1 MRRIQTIFLF
11 LGLFFG
17 CLNAS
22 LAQTPQKGGVQDQV
36 FIIQKDRVIRLPK
49 QIRSLE
55 KMPALPQPKALG
67 TLTFPVMPFFLSVP
81 ASEIQ
86 AEPATKEW
94 EVPKLDLYS
103 GMVLV
108 GYGNFLSPLIEG
120 RYLSTQS
127 SEWQYATKIYHQSYG
142 KGPVSW
148 MEEESKESHTE
159 LAGDVSYFLEEAELY
174 SSLDLKR
181 DAYTY
186 YGRDLGFVI
195 PPNVDFRTPYFDPNK
210 QLHGNLKLGIRDLD
224 KIGRIGYEGE
234 VVLGGFRDSYA
245 VREQELGFEGKGE
258 FRPSK
263 DVKASL
269 GLSYFTTA
277 TEDLKYDLNRN
288 YFSLRPEGHYKF
300 GDFHFSAGVV
310 LVSDTDSVAESK
322 PGIRIFPV
330 LKSTY
335 QVSEKLQ
342 VNAAISGDVQRNTY
356 RSFVQ
361 ENPFLGPSEQL
372 RNTVIHWKVAAGI
385 VGQLW
390 EKGQYRAGIDLSRQS
405 NLHFFVNSFAD
416 TSRFELVYDVN
427 KATVLQFN
435 TALEFKLSELYSL
448 QTGVDLF
455 HYSLTTQQAAWHRPT
470 WMVSMNQQFT
480 PGEKIRLQANF
491 NLMGGLKARGFEPQE
506 IISTPKFQEVSL
518 NPILDLQL
526 KIDYAINSRLF
537 IFAEGNNLL
546 NRNNT
551 RWMNYPVR
559 GIQGVGGLSF
569 KF

>member
-1 MRRIQTIFLF
+1 MKRIQTIFLF

-22 LAQTPQKGGVQDQV
+22 LAQTPKKGGVQDQV

-49 QIRSLE
+49 QIRSFE

-67 TLTFPVMPFFLSVP
+67 SLTFPVLPFFLSVP
-81 ASEIQ
+81 ASQIQ
-86 AEPATKEW
+86 AEPATKDW
-94 EVPKLDLYS
+94 EVPKLDLYPGS
-103 GMVLV
+103 VRL

-127 SEWQYATKIYHQSYG
+127 ADWQYATKFYYQSFG

-148 MEEESKESHTE
+148 MDEESKESHTE
-159 LAGDVSYFLEEAELY
+159 LAGDVSYFLEDSELF

-195 PPNVDFRTPYFDPNK
+195 PPNVDFAGSYFDPNK
-210 QLHGNLKLGIRDLD
+210 QLHGDLKLGIRDLD
-224 KIGRIGYEGE
+224 KVGRIGYTGE
-234 VVLGGFRDSYA
+234 IVLGGFRDSYA
-245 VREQELGFEGKGE
+245 VREQELGFEGKGT

-263 DVKASL
+263 EAMATL
-269 GLSYFTTA
+269 GISYFTTA
-277 TEDLKYDLNRN
+277 TEDLRYDLNRN

-310 LVSDTDSVAESK
+310 LVSDNDSVAERK
-322 PGIRIFPV
+322 LGIRLFPV

-342 VNAAISGDVQRNTY
+342 VNAAISGGVQRNTY
-356 RSFVQ
+356 GSFVQ
-361 ENPFLGPSEQL
+361 ENPFLGPSDQL
-372 RNTVIHWKVAAGI
+372 LNTVTPFEFAAG
-385 VGQLW
+385 VEGLASD
-390 EKGQYRAGIDLSRQS
+390 KLLYRAGLAIRRQS

-416 TSRFELVYDVN
+416 TARFELVYDQQ
-427 KATVLQFN
+427 ATMLQFN
-435 TALEFKLSELYSL
+435 SALEFKLSELYSL
-448 QTGVDLF
+448 QTRVDLF
-455 HYSLTTQQAAWHRPT
+455 HYYLTNQQVAWHRPT
-470 WMVSMNQQFT
+470 WMLSMNQQFT
-480 PGEKIRLQANF
+480 PGEKIRLQVNF

>member
-36 FIIQKDRVIRLPK
+36 FIIQKDREIRLPK
-49 QIRSLE
+49 QIRSFE
-55 KMPALPQPKALG
+55 KMPALPQPKTLG
-67 TLTFPVMPFFLSVP
+67 SLTFPVLPFFLSVP
-81 ASEIQ
+81 ASKIQ
-86 AEPATKEW
+86 AEPATKDW
-94 EVPKLDLYS
+94 KVPKLDLYPGS
-103 GMVLV
+103 VRL

-127 SEWQYATKIYHQSYG
+127 ADWQYATKFYHQSFG
-142 KGPVSW
+142 KGPVRW

-159 LAGDVSYFLEEAELY
+159 LAGDVSYFMEDSELY
-174 SSLDLKR
+174 SSLELKR

-186 YGRDLGFVI
+186 YGRDPEFVI

-210 QLHGNLKLGIRDLD
+210 QLYGNLKLGIRDLD

-245 VREQELGFEGKGE
+245 VREQELGFEGKGS

-263 DVKASL
+263 EGLATL

-277 TEDLKYDLNRN
+277 TEDLRYDLNRD

-322 PGIRIFPV
+322 PGIRLFPV

-356 RSFVQ
+356 SSFVQ
-361 ENPFLGPSEQL
+361 ENPFLGPSDQL
-372 RNTVIHWKVAAGI
+372 LNTVTSFEFEAG
-385 VGQLW
+385 VEGLASD
-390 EKGQYRAGIDLSRQS
+390 KLVYRAGLAVRRQS

-416 TSRFELVYDVN
+416 TARFELVYDQQ
-427 KATVLQFN
+427 ATVLQFN
-435 TALEFKLSELYSL
+435 SALEFKLSELYSL

-455 HYSLTTQQAAWHRPT
+455 HYSLTTQQVAWHRPT
-470 WMVSMNQQFT
+470 WILSMNQQFT
-480 PGEKIRLQANF
+480 PGKKIRLQANF

-506 IISTPKFQEVSL
+506 IISTPKFQEVTI

-526 KIDYAINSRLF
+526 KIDYAINSRLS